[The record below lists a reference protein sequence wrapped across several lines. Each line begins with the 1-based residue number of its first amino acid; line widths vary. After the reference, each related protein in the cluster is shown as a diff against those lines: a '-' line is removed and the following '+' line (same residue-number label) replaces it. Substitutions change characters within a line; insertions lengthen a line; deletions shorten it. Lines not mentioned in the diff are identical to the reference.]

1 MRVLIVEDNALLG
14 SGLKSL
20 LDQSGIETL
29 LVKDGESALNALT
42 KESFLAMVL
51 DLGLPGI
58 GGHEVLKSLR
68 ASSNDLPVLVLTA
81 RESTGDKVDSFNSGA
96 DDFLSKTSD
105 LEELIARL
113 RALIRRS
120 GRGEKYVVGDV
131 TLDLETHKVTQKGE
145 PVELSKREF
154 DVLRVLIQGAR
165 TVITRHQL
173 QQALYGNDR
182 QMESNAIDVHIHNLR
197 AKLGAGTLK
206 TIRGVGYT
214 IGL

>member
-20 LDQSGIETL
+20 LDQTGIETV

-42 KESFLAMVL
+42 KETFLAMVL

-58 GGHEVLKSLR
+58 SGQDVLRSLR
-68 ASSNDLPVLVLTA
+68 ASGNDMPVLVLTA
-81 RESTGDKVDSFNSGA
+81 RESTADKVDSFNSGA
-96 DDFLSKTSD
+96 DDFLSKTTD

-131 TLDLETHKVTQKGE
+131 TLDLDNHKVTQMGE
-145 PVELSKREF
+145 PVDLSKREF
-154 DVLRVLIQGAR
+154 DVLRVLMQGAR
-165 TVITRHQL
+165 SVITRHQL

-182 QMESNAIDVHIHNLR
+182 PMESNAIDVHIHNLR
-197 AKLGAGTLK
+197 TKLGAGTLK

-214 IGL
+214 IGV